1 MGGIMILAGI
11 LFIIFASQITAILF
25 PNVTQDAIMF
35 GAAHR
40 QILGGASIAFGIIFT
55 ICREIETESAKRLL
69 FGAGIGFI
77 CIILTILKTSI
88 IDGITTLPMPSI
100 VIFGIFA
107 VISFYTSGL
116 DWKPIKK

>member
-11 LFIIFASQITAILF
+11 LFIIFASQITAIMY
-25 PNVTQDAIMF
+25 PNVAQEAVMV

-40 QILGGASIAFGIIFT
+40 QILGGASIALGIIFI
-55 ICREIETESAKRLL
+55 ICREIESESAKRLL

-77 CIILTILKTSI
+77 CIIFTILKASI
-88 IDGITTLPMPSI
+88 IDGVTTLPIPPI

-107 VISFYTSGL
+107 VISFNTSRF
-116 DWKPIKK
+116 DWKPIEK